1 MFGLEGDIE
10 LELEAHH
17 LAEAGPA
24 DARHFELLDHHQVP
38 VQAHAKAASLEAA
51 TVELARQLCP
61 RVVGSIERKTLE
73 VAARRD
79 HPHGVATVLQLAG
92 KADHDAF
99 QPAHAHRFR
108 GEQNPHRPRRL

>member
-1 MFGLEGDIE
+1 MDQVDVVFDDQPPDQARCLGYGERRRDLERG
-10 LELEAHH
+10 
-17 LAEAGPA
+17 A
-24 DARHFELLDHHQVP
+24 DVRRSSTL
-38 VQAHAKAASLEAA
+38 
-51 TVELARQLCP
+51 QL
-61 RVVGSIERKTLE
+61 IDE